1 MNISIR
7 RATADDAARLSEFAS
22 AAFIDW
28 YLPDNRAE
36 DVQTHVRNTFAPD
49 LQRNEIKEPGQYVL
63 LAESAGDVA
72 GYGMLRLNR
81 PCAGLSQIGLAE
93 IRRFYVG
100 RAWHGTGLATT
111 LMQAVTAHG
120 ASLGASGFWLT
131 CWERNPRA
139 LAFYAKCGF
148 RDIGTTTFTVGHDVQ
163 TDRLL
168 YRPALI

>member
-1 MNISIR
+1 MTLSIR
-7 RATADDAARLSEFAS
+7 RATADDAARLSEFAA
-22 AAFIDW
+22 AAFTDW

-36 DVQTHVRNTFAPD
+36 DVETHVRNTFAPD
-49 LQRNEIKEPGQYVL
+49 LQRDEISESGQYVF
-63 LAESAGDVA
+63 LAERAGDVA
-72 GYGMLRLNR
+72 GYGMLRLNSAC
-81 PCAGLSQIGLAE
+81 PGQSQVGLAE

-100 RAWHGTGLATT
+100 RAWHGTGLAST
-111 LMQAVTAHG
+111 LMQAVTANG
-120 ASLGASGFWLT
+120 VSLGAHGFWLT